1 LTNTLQLSTFQTEE
15 ANFKKS
21 DRSSKAFQVL
31 CKQETMSIQTGQ
43 IRRRVVRRLRKVI
56 DPELGV
62 NIVDLGLVYQIRV
75 DDSKIAVEFTT
86 TTPGCPLRRYL
97 QQQVEKAAREMVA
110 DEESLTSY
118 EVNMVMKPDWKV
130 EMIKEGV
137 EFFAVPPPPRG

>member
-1 LTNTLQLSTFQTEE
+1 MN
-15 ANFKKS
+15 KP
-21 DRSSKAFQVL
+21 
-31 CKQETMSIQTGQ
+31 GQ
-43 IRRRVVRRLRKVI
+43 IRRRVVRSLRKVI

-62 NIVDLGLVYQIRV
+62 NIVDLGLVYQIRI

-97 QQQVEKAAREMVA
+97 HQQVEKAVQQIVA
-110 DEESLTSY
+110 EEESLTSY
-118 EVNMVMKPDWKV
+118 QIEMVMKPDWTV